1 MRISD
6 KKALVREYFEAYD
19 AKKAKKVAD
28 KRHQQLRA
36 ADNLE
41 KIKNFENRKK
51 SLLVHEEEGALK
63 KEARQKDVEQRQTF
77 LKLNSALNII

>member
-6 KKALVREYFEAYD
+6 KKALVREYFEEYD

-51 SLLVHEEEGALK
+51 SLLVHEEEGVLK
-63 KEARQKDVEQRQTF
+63 KEARQKEVDQRQTF
-77 LKLNSALNII
+77 LKLSSALNII

>member
-6 KKALVREYFEAYD
+6 KKALVREYFEEYD

-28 KRHQQLRA
+28 KRHQQLRT

-51 SLLVHEEEGALK
+51 SLLVHEEEGILK
-63 KEARQKDVEQRQTF
+63 KEARQKEVDQRQTF
-77 LKLNSALNII
+77 LKLSSALNII